1 MNRFAPVL
9 LVVLVALSGCAGS
22 AGSSSGPP
30 GSSPSG
36 TDDDGASPSPPETGA
51 IDDPSGSEAVL
62 VVTSEGG
69 MLPVQMQV
77 TNMPLFVMLGDGRVI
92 VPGAIALIFPGP
104 ALPALQV
111 RQLTEDGVQDV
122 LEAVEATELFGGD
135 LDLRAAQNA
144 FADGTDTVFTLNAGG
159 RRVRVSAYALGS
171 ISDPSMGEPPPGI
184 SAADIDADRVLRQ
197 LMDGLTAIDT
207 SVPPD
212 GWTAEGWQPYTP
224 EALRLYVR
232 DVTGEPVEGGE
243 DLPGQVLNWPTDDD
257 PAAFGDEVAAF
268 GDGTRCATVT
278 GDDAATWYAALN
290 EANQQTLWTT
300 DGDDRWLVQ
309 ARPLLPHEEVAC
321 P

>member
-1 MNRFAPVL
+1 MIRFAPVL

-22 AGSSSGPP
+22 AGSSSDPP
-30 GSSPSG
+30 GSSSG
-36 TDDDGASPSPPETGA
+36 GSGENDASPSEPETGA
-51 IDDPSGSEAVL
+51 IDHPTGSEAVL

-92 VPGAIALIFPGP
+92 VPGVTDLIFPGP

-111 RQLTEDGVQDV
+111 RQLTEDGIQDV
-122 LEAVEATELFGGD
+122 LEAVEATELFAGD
-135 LDLRAAQNA
+135 LDLRAAQNVV
-144 FADGTDTVFTLNAGG
+144 ADATDTVFALDAGG
-159 RRVRVSAYALGS
+159 RQVRVSAFALGS
-171 ISDPSMGEPPPGI
+171 LSDPAMGEPPPTV
-184 SAADIDADRVLRQ
+184 SATDIEADAVLRQ

-212 GWTAEGWQPYTP
+212 GWEADGWQTYTP
-224 EALRLYVR
+224 EDLRLYVR
-232 DVTGEPVEGGE
+232 DGTGQPVEGGE
-243 DLPGQVLNWPTDDD
+243 DLPGQVLDWPTDDD
-257 PAAFGDEVAAF
+257 PATFGEEVAAF
-268 GDGTRCATVT
+268 GEGTRCATVS
-278 GDDAATWYAALN
+278 GDDAATWYAALS

-309 ARPLLPHEEVAC
+309 VRPLLPHEEVVC

>member
-1 MNRFAPVL
+1 MIRFAPVL

-22 AGSSSGPP
+22 AGSSSDPP
-30 GSSPSG
+30 GSSLGGSG
-36 TDDDGASPSPPETGA
+36 ENDASPSAPETGA
-51 IDDPSGSEAVL
+51 IDHPTGSEAVL

-92 VPGAIALIFPGP
+92 VPGVTDLMFPGP

-111 RQLTEDGVQDV
+111 RQLTEDGIQDV
-122 LEAVEATELFGGD
+122 LEAVEATELFADD
-135 LDLRAAQNA
+135 LDLRAAQNVV
-144 FADGTDTVFTLNAGG
+144 ADATDTVFALDAGG
-159 RRVRVSAYALGS
+159 RQVRVSAFALGS
-171 ISDPSMGEPPPGI
+171 LSDPAMGEPPPTV
-184 SAADIDADRVLRQ
+184 SAADIEADTILRQ

-212 GWTAEGWQPYTP
+212 GWEADGWQTYMP

-232 DVTGEPVEGGE
+232 DVTGQPVEGGE
-243 DLPGQVLNWPTDDD
+243 DLPGQVLGWPTDDD
-257 PAAFGDEVAAF
+257 PATFGDEIAAF
-268 GDGTRCATVT
+268 GDGTRCATVS
-278 GDDAATWYAALN
+278 GDDAATWYAALS

-309 ARPLLPHEEVAC
+309 ARPLLPHEDVAC